1 VIFDGALRKG
11 KRLLCGK
18 RQEAEWVKW
27 PGTIFGAS
35 ALDE

>member
-1 VIFDGALRKG
+1 MVRFVEAIVCCAEKG
-11 KRLLCGK
+11 K
-18 RQEAEWVKW
+18 EAEWVKW